1 MASAT
6 VTPPTNGQHA
16 LVGTLVF
23 IGLVVAAVGSLG
35 APLVR
40 TVAVNDHVSLAAAQ
54 WTLTIS
60 LLGGAVSTPV
70 LGRLGDGP
78 RRRAAIITTLGGVLL
93 GSILTT
99 LPLRLAGLV
108 AGRGFQGMGLGLT
121 ALVIGVARDA
131 FRGTHSQ
138 SVIGLLSVTSVAVVA
153 SGIRWP
159 GSPPTSGDCVAPTWR
174 AASSWPPR

>member
-6 VTPPTNGQHA
+6 VAPPTNGQHA

-23 IGLVVAAVGSLG
+23 IGLVLAAVGSLG
-35 APLVR
+35 
-40 TVAVNDHVSLAAAQ
+40 
-54 WTLTIS
+54 
-60 LLGGAVSTPV
+60 
-70 LGRLGDGP
+70 
-78 RRRAAIITTLGGVLL
+78 
-93 GSILTT
+93 
-99 LPLRLAGLV
+99 

-131 FRGTHSQ
+131 FRGTHFQ

-174 AASSWPPR
+174 AASSRPPR